1 MSVGRYARHTLPGHR
16 IATRQE
22 EIYAED
28 MYGQSPWAGAD
39 PTKGLT
45 GQSPRWQYSASVNQG
60 VCADYKVPE
69 DRVPGTPI
77 RVYLVYSVP
86 GNGLLYIVWV
96 LTYVVVPLGAVV
108 TGVATVRSVT
118 DVTEG
123 LDILAMTDPILL
135 PASLFDNEQKPT
147 QLQLTFNRFA
157 SALEDDDPNVA
168 DLFKA
173 IVEYQAYV

>member
-1 MSVGRYARHTLPGHR
+1 MSVGRYARHTLPGYR
-16 IATRQE
+16 IATRRE

-28 MYGQSPWAGAD
+28 MYGTSPWATAP
-39 PTKGLT
+39 PTKSLT
-45 GQSPRWQYSASVNQG
+45 GQSPRWQFHAATDQG

-77 RVYLVYSVP
+77 RVYLVYSMP

-118 DVTEG
+118 DVTTG
-123 LDILAMTDPILL
+123 LNILAMADPILL

-157 SALEDDDPNVA
+157 SALEDNDPNVA